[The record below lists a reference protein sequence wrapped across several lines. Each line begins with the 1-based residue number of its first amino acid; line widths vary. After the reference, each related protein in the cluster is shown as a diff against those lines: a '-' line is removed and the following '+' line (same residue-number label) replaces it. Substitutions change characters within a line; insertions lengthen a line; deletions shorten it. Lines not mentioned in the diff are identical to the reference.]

1 MKKSLELNQEIL
13 RKRLIEIYKTYAKSK
28 GNSKSLTEIKE
39 IVAQYDDVRELLH
52 DTLNMAL
59 GILEAISNKEIKDK
73 KEEEELIKNI
83 TKELNEKNYLGSPE

>member
-73 KEEEELIKNI
+73 KEEEQLIKNI